1 MWLVGGLAVG
11 SHCGKA
17 MSRKKC
23 DVDVVRDLISDF
35 TVSFGIQAYNEG
47 DGILP
52 TLRSLWEGLV
62 TTRLTAS
69 PVILSDSYDEAGSS
83 SAPSASSWAR
93 RVGASLQVDSADR
106 RRSSKEALN
115 VVFDHAQ
122 SDVLILVNADVLLPT
137 RSLLKMLQYLF
148 APPRPMAAIGAT
160 LPDPACTGLRHR
172 AGAWQLRAVTRAA
185 SLASRSIGPDSFRAE
200 GAFWGTWRAF
210 YSSHRLPVGS
220 GSIHDDVEVTRALIN
235 GGYSCLNA
243 ADATVYK
250 IPTGSVVD
258 LCSGQVRGRAAAP
271 EHRRRSAE
279 YLAAGMEAVRDPLG
293 AFLYCLGRIWCLAN
307 RGRLIRESAAEH
319 YRALPTTKRRTN
331 ND

>member
-11 SHCGKA
+11 SHSGKP
-17 MSRKKC
+17 MSRAKF
-23 DVDVVRDLISDF
+23 DVDVVRDLISGA
-35 TVSFGIQAYNEG
+35 TVGFGIPAYNEG

-62 TTRLTAS
+62 TLRLMAS
-69 PVILSDSYDEAGSS
+69 PVILSDSYDEAGLS
-83 SAPSASSWAR
+83 SAPPASLWAHS
-93 RVGASLQVDSADR
+93 VGARLEVDSADR
-106 RRSSKEALN
+106 RRSTKEALN
-115 VVFDHAQ
+115 VVFDRAQ
-122 SDVLILVNADVLLPT
+122 CDVLILVNADVLLPT
-137 RSLLKMLQYLF
+137 RSLLTMLQYLF

-185 SLASRSIGPDSFRAE
+185 SLAPRSIGPDSFRAE

-210 YSSHRLPVGS
+210 YSAHRLPVGS

-235 GGYSCLNA
+235 GGYPCLNA

-250 IPTGSVVD
+250 IPTGSLVD

-271 EHRRRSAE
+271 EHKRRGTE
-279 YLAAGMEAVRDPLG
+279 YLAAAMEAARDPLG
-293 AFLYCLGRIWCLAN
+293 ALLYCMGRIWCLRN

-319 YRALPTTKRRTN
+319 YRVSGTTKRRTN
-331 ND
+331 